1 MPFNG
6 LTPFLRYIS
15 KACKNIWKC
24 VNALKRATSI
34 STISIWDKKKKKWCQ
49 CPLTGLLHFYSTD
62 TDKIYAI
69 YDMCQCPS
77 TGLLHFYSTDTD
89 KIYAI
94 YDMCQYPSTDLL
106 HFYNDKTREIYV
118 KFKSINALKRAYSIS
133 TLPLW
138 KPLFIKL

>member
-69 YDMCQCPS
+69 YDMCQ
-77 TGLLHFYSTDTD
+77 
-89 KIYAI
+89 
-94 YDMCQYPSTDLL
+94 YPSTDLL